1 MLPASHDVKC
11 LTCGREVGE
20 IVQRRFVRHACAEPP
35 RSAGGRARCC
45 HCGGSLYLEAIFER
59 VWDAPHDLKRPHRVG
74 GAVA

>member
-45 HCGGSLYLEAIFER
+45 
-59 VWDAPHDLKRPHRVG
+59 LKRPHHVG